1 MIQVKYVLFPKL
13 SAICAPEPKNKVSEC
28 SPKAEYKA
36 RVESWNDIYCQV
48 SLQWG
53 ELGESDVFFDIECFA
68 SANIEEKD
76 FSTPRDC
83 HDVERLFDYSRNAAQ
98 IMIGSIREQV
108 AAMSAR
114 TPMGCRTLPSMHVP
128 RSSDFV
134 LEVTE
139 EMQGQLDVAALN
151 ITSSASPSNS
161 GVEESGQRKRG

>member
-1 MIQVKYVLFPKL
+1 MIHVKYVLFPKL
-13 SAICAPEPKNKVSEC
+13 SATCAPEPKSRVSDYP
-28 SPKAEYKA
+28 PKAEYKA
-36 RVESWNDIYCQV
+36 VVESWNDIYCQV

-53 ELGESDVFFDIECFA
+53 HLGESDVFFDIECFA

-83 HDVERLFDYSRNAAQ
+83 RDVERLLDYSRNAAQ

-128 RSSDFV
+128 RSSEFV

-139 EMQGQLDVAALN
+139 EMQRQLDAATLN
-151 ITSSASPSNS
+151 VVSAASTTRRSAK
-161 GVEESGQRKRG
+161 ESAQRKRG